1 MRYFSLLILLLTSSQ
16 LWSQI
21 APDKYW
27 VQFLHKDNTPYS
39 IDQPLEFL
47 SQKALDR
54 RDKSGMEVNQ
64 QDLPVDPDFI
74 QQVLAIGDSV
84 YLINTSRWF
93 NAITIETPDSLLI
106 QEIANLPFVSA
117 TRSVQAYELD
127 PKSDVVGART
137 KSHLHNE
144 SLYGPSFNQIEMM
157 NGHLLHEL
165 GFHGEGMDIAVMD
178 AGWIN
183 LYKLPIFDKMI
194 DEGRLGTVWDFVDGG
209 TDIHH
214 HHDHGMYVLST
225 MSGWMPDS
233 LVGTGYGAT
242 FHLFRTEDVSYENII
257 EEDNWVAAVEFADS
271 LGVDL
276 INTSLGYSLMDD
288 SLASHSYEDLDG
300 NSTRITIASD
310 LAAQRGILLVT
321 SAGNSGN
328 DPWHFITAP
337 ADADSTLTVGA
348 VDVNGTHVPFSG
360 FGPTYDGRVKPDVMA
375 QGLACVIANH
385 DSTIRTGNGTSFS
398 SPIMCGLTACLWQA
412 HPERTNM
419 EIIDAI
425 RRSATL
431 HPEPN
436 DSMGYGIPNF
446 WIAHQFLSV
455 ANDTDSDL
463 FLKVYPNPFKEY
475 LIVRFDATDE
485 LAITVR
491 LIDMAGRQIPLT
503 FEVVSDGLI
512 RIRRLEE
519 SLANLPSG
527 VYVLELSQGDKL
539 ASEQIIKN

>member
-1 MRYFSLLILLLTSSQ
+1 MRKFVLLVIVSFACHLLSA
-16 LWSQI
+16 QI

-27 VQFLHKDNTPYS
+27 VQFLHKDNTPFS

-74 QQVLAIGDSV
+74 QQVLAMGDSV

-93 NAITIETPDSLLI
+93 NAITIETPNSLLI

-127 PKSDVVGART
+127 PKSDVVGTRT
-137 KSHLHNE
+137 KSQVHNE
-144 SLYGPSFNQIEMM
+144 SLYGPSFNQIKMM

-225 MSGWMPDS
+225 MGGWMPDS
-233 LVGTGYGAT
+233 LIGTGYGAT
-242 FHLFRTEDVSYENII
+242 YHLFRTEDVSYENII

-348 VDVNGTHVPFSG
+348 VDENGTHVSFSG

-431 HPEPN
+431 HPAPN

-455 ANDTDSDL
+455 ANEADNDL
-463 FLKVYPNPFKEY
+463 FLEVYPNPFQEY

-485 LAITVR
+485 LPITVR

-527 VYVLELSQGDKL
+527 VYVLELSQGDKV
-539 ASEQIIKN
+539 ASKQIVK